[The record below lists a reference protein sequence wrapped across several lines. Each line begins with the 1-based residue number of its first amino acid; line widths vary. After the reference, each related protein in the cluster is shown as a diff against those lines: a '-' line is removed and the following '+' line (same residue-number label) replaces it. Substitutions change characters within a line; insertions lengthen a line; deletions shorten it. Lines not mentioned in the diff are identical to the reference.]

1 MAEDIK
7 QQEIKQVVREKY
19 GEVAR
24 TGGSCGCCGGTDA
37 LGGVNFADD
46 YTQLAG
52 YVPDADLGLGCGL
65 PTRDAFIRPGDTVL
79 DLGSGAGNDVF
90 VARALCGPTGRV
102 IGVDMVPAMVE
113 RARANAARLGAD
125 NVTFH
130 LGEIEALPLDDACVD
145 VVISNCVLNLVP
157 DKARAFAEIRRVLR
171 PGGRFSVSDIVLAGE
186 LPPGVRESATL
197 YAGCV
202 AGALQEQ
209 EYLDVI
215 AAAGLVDVQVRSRKR
230 IDLPDEVVAQAL
242 APQQAAAFRAS
253 GAGIWSLTVTGR
265 RVEE

>member
-1 MAEDIK
+1 MADD
-7 QQEIKQVVREKY
+7 IKQVVRDKY

-24 TGGSCGCCGGTDA
+24 ARDGGGCGCCGGDPI
-37 LGGVNFADD
+37 GGEGFAED
-46 YTQLAG
+46 YGQLDG
-52 YVPDADLGLGCGL
+52 YLPEADLGLGCGL
-65 PTRDAFIRPGDTVL
+65 PTRDAIVRAGDTVL

-90 VARALCGPTGRV
+90 VARALTGPAGHV
-102 IGVDMVPAMVE
+102 IGVDMVPEMV
-113 RARANAARLGAD
+113 ARAKANAERLGAT

-130 LGEIEALPLDDACVD
+130 LGEIESLPLDESTVD

-171 PGGRFSVSDIVLAGE
+171 PGGHFSVSDIVLTGE
-186 LPPGVRESATL
+186 LPAGVRESAVM

-215 AAAGLVDVQVRSRKR
+215 TAAGFVDVQVRKRKR
-230 IDLPDEVVAQAL
+230 IDLPDELVAQVL
-242 APQQAAAFRAS
+242 PPAAAVAFRAS
-253 GAGIWSLTVTGR
+253 DAGIWSLTVFGR
-265 RVEE
+265 RAEG